1 MLPPMPPSRL
11 TRFFERLLFLAIRRP
26 LPPAVQ
32 FAIATAAIILVTL
45 VRVLFVTVLLPW
57 LLFMPAILLLA
68 LAFGRGVGLYAT
80 FLSAVLAGWSIAG
93 SSGFLGLDFLQWVAS
108 GAFLVVAVGI
118 VLLASELRASFA
130 RADHLMQEAQSAR
143 DALAAREAFLSSVL
157 ASSGD
162 CIVVLDREANVLF
175 VTENGRRAL
184 GLAQEAQVRGSPWQA
199 LWQEVDSNRASGAI
213 AAASEGHRTNFAAP
227 ARICGGALRWWD
239 VSVSPILRDGDQSG
253 QVLLVA
259 RDITAKR
266 AGQRERNRLARV
278 VENSADFIGV
288 ASLDQRVEFLNPAG
302 CNMVGLS
309 PEAACETVM
318 LDYIWPGDVER
329 LLEEVLPA
337 IRDAGSWSGEMNLRH
352 FRTGERIPVH
362 YLGFRVQEEDGSLI
376 GYGAV
381 MRDFSEVERARV
393 QQRLLNN
400 ELSHRLKNV
409 LTMVQA
415 IAAQSIRQAE
425 TLEDA
430 GEAVSARLV
439 ALGRATDILT
449 ATSWQTAELQAL
461 VATVLRPHG
470 ALSRRIK
477 VDGPSVAVNP
487 RAALALALAIHEL
500 TTNAIKYGALSNETG
515 EVSLKWWIAGGA
527 IPADQRLLLTWRE
540 TGGPYVTPPA
550 RRGFGSVMIERS
562 LKAYFRAEV
571 MLDFRP
577 EGIVLTLN
585 APLAEAIAT
594 DRAE

>member
-1 MLPPMPPSRL
+1 MPPSKL
-11 TRFFERLLFLAIRRP
+11 TRFFEQFLFLSIRRP
-26 LPPAVQ
+26 LPPVVQ
-32 FAIATAAIILVTL
+32 FAIATAAIVLVAL

-68 LAFGRGVGLYAT
+68 LAFGRNVGLYAT

-93 SSGFLGLDFLQWVAS
+93 PSGFLGLNPLQWIAS
-108 GAFLVVAVGI
+108 GAFLVVGVGI

-130 RADHLMQEAQSAR
+130 RVNHLMQEAQSAR
-143 DALAAREAFLSSVL
+143 DELAAREAFLSGVL
-157 ASSGD
+157 SSSGD

-184 GLAQEAQVRGSPWQA
+184 GLGEDADVHGTPWRM
-199 LWQEVDSNRASGAI
+199 LWQEVDGNRASGAI
-213 AAASEGHRTNFAAP
+213 AAASEGHETNFAAP
-227 ARICGGALRWWD
+227 ARIGDGSLRWWD
-239 VSVSPILRDGDQSG
+239 VSVRPILQDRNLTS

-266 AGQRERNRLARV
+266 ASERERNRLARV

-288 ASLDQRVEFLNPAG
+288 ASLDQRVEFVNPAG
-302 CNMVGLS
+302 CDMVGLS
-309 PEAACETVM
+309 PETVGETRM
-318 LDYIWPGDVER
+318 LDYIWPTDVER
-329 LLEEVLPA
+329 LVEEVLPA

-362 YLGFRVQEEDGSLI
+362 YLGFRVQEQDGSLI

-381 MRDFSEVERARV
+381 MRDFTEIERARF

-449 ATSWQTAELQAL
+449 ATSWQTAELHAL
-461 VATVLRPHG
+461 VTTVLRPHG

-515 EVSLKWWIAGGA
+515 EVALKWWIADGA
-527 IPADQRLLLTWRE
+527 IPDHPRLLLTWRE
-540 TGGPYVTPPA
+540 TGGPNVTPPP

-562 LKAYFRAEV
+562 LKAYFRAQV
-571 MLDFRP
+571 TLDFLP
-577 EGIVLTLN
+577 EGVVLTLD
-585 APLAEAIAT
+585 APLADAIAT
-594 DRAE
+594 DRTD